1 MPRSGGKPM
10 TYSDFET
17 RLLLA
22 LAATAADGS
31 QPSAFVVAATV
42 APQVNAQWVRD
53 AVLSFEQRGYFHR
66 VVRPMY
72 VSAIFMTITAEGR
85 KAAEK
90 LSAP

>member
-1 MPRSGGKPM
+1 M
-10 TYSDFET
+10 
-17 RLLLA
+17 
-22 LAATAADGS
+22 
-31 QPSAFVVAATV
+31 VAATV

>member
-1 MPRSGGKPM
+1 
-10 TYSDFET
+10 
-17 RLLLA
+17 
-22 LAATAADGS
+22 
-31 QPSAFVVAATV
+31 V

>member
-1 MPRSGGKPM
+1 MNGRLM

-22 LAATAADGS
+22 LAAAATDGS

-53 AVLSFEQRGYFHR
+53 AVRSFVQRGYFQTTVLPTHT
-66 VVRPMY
+66 
-72 VSAIFMTITAEGR
+72 SAIFMTITAEGR

-90 LSAP
+90 LT